1 MVIPLFGLPPRL
13 AAIARTRGV
22 QEKLF
27 MFLFLMFELGFGAY
41 ALAFLEKILE
51 KYKGE
56 SKILLNAASV
66 WLLAAILN
74 L

>member
-27 MFLFLMFELGFGAY
+27 MLLFLMFELGFGAY

-56 SKILLNAASV
+56 SKILLNSASV

>member
-1 MVIPLFGLPPRL
+1 ML
-13 AAIARTRGV
+13 
-22 QEKLF
+22 
-27 MFLFLMFELGFGAY
+27 LFLMFELGFGAY